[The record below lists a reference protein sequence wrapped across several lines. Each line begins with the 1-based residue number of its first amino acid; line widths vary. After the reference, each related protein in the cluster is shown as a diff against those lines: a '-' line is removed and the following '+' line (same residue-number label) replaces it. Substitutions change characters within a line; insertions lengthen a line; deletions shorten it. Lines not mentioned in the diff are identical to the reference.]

1 MKKSLTIL
9 VLLLLCL
16 KGYSQPYYRTDM
28 GAITIT
34 GIFNGAST
42 HAESKH
48 LNLQVNYDNATFN
61 MQLPVSSIVSNNDSL
76 NIILKETIDQIGFTG
91 RMNMKM
97 DVISVPTKNHPKQIF
112 PIEGVL
118 VLNKKG
124 NPIQFTAILEHINGS
139 KTSCMLSGRFTI
151 DLNDFGWNFNSNERV
166 ITIQFVDI
174 ILGKYSE

>member
-16 KGYSQPYYRTDM
+16 KGYTQPYYRTDM
-28 GAITIT
+28 GAMAIT
-34 GIFNGAST
+34 GIFNGVST

-48 LNLQVNYDNATFN
+48 LHLQVNYDNATFN

-76 NIILKETIDQIGFTG
+76 SVILKETIDQIGFTG

-97 DVISVPTKNHPKQIF
+97 DVISVLTKNHTKQIF

-166 ITIQFVDI
+166 ITIHFVDI
-174 ILGKYSE
+174 ILGKYNE